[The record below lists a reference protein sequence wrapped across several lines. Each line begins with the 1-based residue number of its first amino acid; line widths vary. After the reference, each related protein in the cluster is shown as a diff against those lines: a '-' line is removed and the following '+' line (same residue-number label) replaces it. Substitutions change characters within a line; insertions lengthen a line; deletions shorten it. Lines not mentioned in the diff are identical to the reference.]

1 MYKFRDPSSN
11 YVDQRNRT
19 ELQKEFVTLGG
30 FIDIGPSLVT
40 LAAVSI
46 FGHKIGPRVK
56 ILTSMCVICA
66 VTLFHIIFCKVNT
79 DSCKLKFVVLFTPKA
94 FSAAVIV
101 FTVSNIVLMSRF
113 PIKYV
118 KYYMYGNAIG
128 GILTVVL
135 QCIALAIGGTSIS
148 TALIYFS
155 VGAVILLYTLFL
167 AIISPRLPLYRYYMD
182 DTIVVEKPV
191 YSFKEMFDV
200 SKKIW
205 VNLTSIVVNLF
216 FTMAG
221 VSYLVISENH
231 GTIFAD
237 KYFVPVCTFL
247 LSDVSSLVG
256 RILSGPHITKR
267 NRFLALLIN
276 FVSVG
281 LFGILQLFCRT
292 SPKRN
297 SPMLFPHD
305 WEYMCILSCHQ
316 ICFHFFIVSMILS
329 IKNLV
334 KPNQTEMGFLVI
346 TTLTEFLSKFVGFL
360 APVWISLL

>member
-79 DSCKLKFVVLFTPKA
+79 DSFTKFFIFFFHT
-94 FSAAVIV
+94 
-101 FTVSNIVLMSRF
+101 
-113 PIKYV
+113 
-118 KYYMYGNAIG
+118 
-128 GILTVVL
+128 ILTL
-135 QCIALAIGGTSIS
+135 
-148 TALIYFS
+148 
-155 VGAVILLYTLFL
+155 
-167 AIISPRLPLYRYYMD
+167 
-182 DTIVVEKPV
+182 
-191 YSFKEMFDV
+191 
-200 SKKIW
+200 
-205 VNLTSIVVNLF
+205 
-216 FTMAG
+216 
-221 VSYLVISENH
+221 
-231 GTIFAD
+231 FAD